1 MNEYF
6 SVTNLPKTATFQM
19 RINPEV
25 KAKVE
30 DIYAHCGMTLTDA
43 LNIFIQQSINI
54 GGMPL
59 IVTQNS
65 KEALKQQAIAVLMSE
80 LKKGEDSVEDKSDV
94 IDIDDL
100 AKDFGISS

>member
-1 MNEYF
+1 MNEHF

-30 DIYAHCGMTLTDA
+30 NIYAHCGMTLTDA
-43 LNIFIQQSINI
+43 VNIFIQQSINI

-59 IVTQNS
+59 LVTQNS
-65 KEALKQQAIAVLMSE
+65 KEALKQQAIAILMNE
-80 LKKGEDSVEDKSDV
+80 LKKGEESVKNNSDV
-94 IDIDDL
+94 IDIDDV
-100 AKDFGISS
+100 AKDFGITL

>member
-1 MNEYF
+1 MNEHF
-6 SVTNLPKTATFQM
+6 SVTNLPKTTTFQM

-43 LNIFIQQSINI
+43 VNIFIQQSINI

-59 IVTQNS
+59 LVTQNS
-65 KEALKQQAIAVLMSE
+65 KEALKQQAIAILMNE
-80 LKKGEDSVEDKSDV
+80 LKKGEESVKNNSDV
-94 IDIDDL
+94 IDIDDV
-100 AKDFGISS
+100 AKDFGITL

>member
-1 MNEYF
+1 
-6 SVTNLPKTATFQM
+6 M

-43 LNIFIQQSINI
+43 VNIFIQQSINI

-59 IVTQNS
+59 LVTQNS
-65 KEALKQQAIAVLMSE
+65 KEALKQQAIAILMNE
-80 LKKGEDSVEDKSDV
+80 LKKGEESVKNNSDV
-94 IDIDDL
+94 IDIDDV
-100 AKDFGISS
+100 AKDFGITL